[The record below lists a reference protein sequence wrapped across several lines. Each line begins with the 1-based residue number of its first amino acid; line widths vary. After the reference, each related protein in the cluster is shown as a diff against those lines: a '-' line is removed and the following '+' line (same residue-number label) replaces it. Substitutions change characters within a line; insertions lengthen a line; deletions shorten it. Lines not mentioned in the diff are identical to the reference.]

1 MLDKQYHLY
10 SVDTGHFYSS
20 RERYLHNMNC
30 KYRQERN
37 FVKNKADGL
46 SAKLVSDG
54 LLDAET
60 AKKLSRM
67 RYEKLQEFKSENDLS
82 SEVSELI
89 RLYEL
94 IIHKREKAK
103 FSKNQLLTLLGNKV
117 KHNVE
122 TGGTDH
128 IRKIDESTLNDN
140 NVVSMFDSFLSRTLE
155 IEEDEL
161 TESLIIVQ
169 IYYFDVFKDIC
180 FFGFTYKGEKYRYFT
195 SSAGQIRKKKAVFIK
210 EAVWKKYEKTLMC
223 GLTIDDINAKGG
235 INTSKFLAYLA
246 LCNSA
251 TDEWKEFD
259 IDKCIVVEDFETNV
273 WGTYDFID
281 ETDYSITRKTDYIP
295 IPHTDGAGMIL
306 PNAFGR
312 KQKNTMVRM
321 PFVKGLL
328 GVFDFRRFILEH
340 ENDSE
345 NPASRKITDI
355 YGKEWDIFEDDIQVI
370 FTKSQ
375 CKLYRYYT
383 DFQAYKD
390 NYKKYGCTAG
400 RCNIEEDRV
409 KNAKINYQ
417 MLQTLT
423 DITDEEIDILTKPSA
438 DRIKNICTSKETMLD
453 ILGVTPYNTNPTPFQ
468 KAIKMYPALLGDTYC
483 KDIIREVKNSLLKK
497 YRSGKLEVK
506 GKYVFALPD
515 FYAACEYW
523 FQGIKEPKGLIED
536 GEVFCWLTRFA
547 DKVDCLRSPHLF
559 REHPIRKNIAHSS
572 YGERSEELRRWY
584 QTNGIYNSTHDLITK
599 IVMSD
604 FDGDKYLVVSDKD
617 FIKIAERNMKDIVPL
632 YYNMQKALP
641 VQLTNENIYKGLITA
656 FTGGN
661 IGVISNDISKIWNS
675 DAICNG
681 NEEDKKEA
689 IDCIKCLCCQNNF
702 VID

>member
-1 MLDKQYHLY
+1 MEMNTLRRKDRDKLLDKQYHLY
-10 SVDTGHFYSS
+10 SVDTGHFYSGK
-20 RERYLHNMNC
+20 ERYLHNMNC

-37 FVKNKADGL
+37 FIKNKAEIYSKQLIQDGL
-46 SAKLVSDG
+46 IDEK
-54 LLDAET
+54 T
-60 AKKLSRM
+60 AQKLSRM
-67 RYEKLQEFKSENDLS
+67 NLKKLHEYKENNTPS
-82 SEVSELI
+82 AQVSILI
-89 RLYEL
+89 DLYEL

-103 FSKNQLLTLLGNKV
+103 ESKDKLLRLLGNKV
-117 KHNVE
+117 QHNIN
-122 TGGTDH
+122 TNGTDH
-128 IRKIDESTLNDN
+128 IRNLDDTILNDN
-140 NVVSMFDSFLSRTLE
+140 NVVSMFDSFLSRTLK

-161 TESLIIVQ
+161 TDNLIIVQ
-169 IYYFDVFKDIC
+169 IYYFDVFKDIS

-195 SSAGQIRKKKAVFIK
+195 SSAGQIRKKKTVFIK
-210 EAVWKKYEKTLMC
+210 ESVWQKYEKTLMC

-246 LCNSA
+246 LTNTAS
-251 TDEWKEFD
+251 DEWKEFD

-281 ETDYSITRKTDYIP
+281 ETDYSITRKTDYVP

-306 PNAFGR
+306 PNAFGQ

-321 PFVKGLL
+321 PWIKGLL
-328 GVFDFRRFILEH
+328 SVFPFDKFISEH

-355 YGKEWDIFEDDIQVI
+355 YGKEWDIFEDEIQVI

-423 DITDEEIDILTKPSA
+423 DIADEEIDILTKPSA

-483 KDIIREVKNSLLKK
+483 KDVIREVKNSLLKK

-506 GKYVFALPD
+506 GKYAFILPD
-515 FYAACEYW
+515 FYAACEFW
-523 FQGIKEPKGLIED
+523 FCGIQEPKGLLD
-536 GEVFCWLTRFA
+536 NGEVFCWLARFV
-547 DKVDCLRSPHLF
+547 DKIDCLRSPHLF
-559 REHPIRKNIAHSS
+559 MEHSVRKNTANVQDRREI
-572 YGERSEELRRWY
+572 LREWFITDALY
-584 QTNGIYNSTHDLITK
+584 TSTHDLI
-599 IVMSD
+599 
-604 FDGDKYLVVSDKD
+604 
-617 FIKIAERNMKDIVPL
+617 
-632 YYNMQKALP
+632 
-641 VQLTNENIYKGLITA
+641 
-656 FTGGN
+656 
-661 IGVISNDISKIWNS
+661 SKI
-675 DAICNG
+675 
-681 NEEDKKEA
+681 
-689 IDCIKCLCCQNNF
+689 LQ
-702 VID
+702 